1 MDLSSLRSPVSA
13 TARKAQARKPSEFV
27 FFSQLFLTAIDRLPG
42 RARDKNVPASGEI
55 EKRDCF
61 DLHMR
66 NAGLGFVRDARS
78 RLGSLGSGILSLD
91 WNQKKKK
98 EAGSKAETT
107 PLITEPASSVL

>member
-1 MDLSSLRSPVSA
+1 
-13 TARKAQARKPSEFV
+13 
-27 FFSQLFLTAIDRLPG
+27 
-42 RARDKNVPASGEI
+42 
-55 EKRDCF
+55 
-61 DLHMR
+61 LHMR

>member
-1 MDLSSLRSPVSA
+1 MR
-13 TARKAQARKPSEFV
+13 
-27 FFSQLFLTAIDRLPG
+27 LFLSTFSDGNRSFALTGSGQKR
-42 RARDKNVPASGEI
+42 ASGGI